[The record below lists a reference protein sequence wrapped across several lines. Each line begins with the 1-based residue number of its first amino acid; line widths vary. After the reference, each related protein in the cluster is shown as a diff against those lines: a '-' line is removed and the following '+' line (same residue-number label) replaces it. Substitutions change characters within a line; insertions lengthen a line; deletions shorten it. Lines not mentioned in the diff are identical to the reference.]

1 MSDTAYNEGP
11 AMAAARG
18 QTYGKNREQLRAQ
31 QAVPMRRP
39 PTDIEARRAAPAP
52 VTPLGAPT
60 ARPTE
65 PITSGAPFGPGLGPV
80 AAGIPSEA
88 QLDDD
93 AFREMQA
100 IYEMY
105 PSQELAD
112 IIQFYL
118 DARQ

>member
-1 MSDTAYNEGP
+1 
-11 AMAAARG
+11 
-18 QTYGKNREQLRAQ
+18 
-31 QAVPMRRP
+31 
-39 PTDIEARRAAPAP
+39 
-52 VTPLGAPT
+52 
-60 ARPTE
+60 
-65 PITSGAPFGPGLGPV
+65 LGPV